1 MTRVSSFGH
10 TQTLISELL
19 RNQSQMFQDQQQV
32 NTGKVAS
39 DYKGLAGQT
48 ATLLSAKTLQSRIN
62 QYTSAGT
69 EVKDNDVIVGVAE
82 TAIDSSLEQVVLLD
96 D

>member
-19 RNQSQMFQDQQQV
+19 RNQSELYQDQQQV

-39 DYKGLAGQT
+39 DYKGNTISA
-48 ATLLSAKTLQSRIN
+48 LSLPCR
-62 QYTSAGT
+62 
-69 EVKDNDVIVGVAE
+69 
-82 TAIDSSLEQVVLLD
+82 
-96 D
+96 